1 MISLAYGS
9 GGDAHDRGIFLH
21 LVEYNGI
28 GSDFGVVSHR
38 EGSQYLCSGPDQH
51 IAADRG
57 MALADMLSGSAD
69 GYTLINGAVVPN
81 L

>member
-1 MISLAYGS
+1 MISLAHGS
-9 GGDAHDRGIFLH
+9 GGNTHDRGIFLH

-28 GSDFGVVSHR
+28 GRDLGVVSHR
-38 EGSQYLCSGPDQH
+38 EGAQYLCSGSDQH
-51 IAADRG
+51 IAPNRG
-57 MALADMLSGSAD
+57 MPLSDMLSGSAN